1 MRTLGWISSG
11 VALLGLLAYFF
22 LGDTTPSFV
31 IPLILVSGILAIFF
45 IFAGIIVNLL
55 TASRK
60 YRCVTCGTIITGGDP
75 TRYGSVCPNC
85 GGHVFK

>member
-1 MRTLGWISSG
+1 MRTLGWISAG
-11 VALLGLLAYFF
+11 LTLLGLFAYFL

-31 IPLILVSGILAIFF
+31 MLLVFVGGILAVIF
-45 IFAGIIVNLL
+45 ILGSIIVNMRS
-55 TASRK
+55 AGKK
-60 YRCVTCGTIITGGDP
+60 YHCAKIGTIIKGGNP